1 MRSILRLWRLWERHQ
16 NLIIVFVA
24 LTAAWLLALAS
35 GFWFFFRLAYVL
47 SALVPL
53 SFLWA
58 WANLRGLEVSVHR
71 YAQRVQV
78 GEDASERVSVANR
91 SPFPK
96 LWLEVED
103 PSDLPGYRVK
113 AVISLSARGRRSW
126 RMAAPCLRRGLYTI
140 GPLTVRSG
148 DPFGLFHFRR
158 TFGPAHSLVVYPLP
172 EALPHFWVPPAE
184 LAGDG
189 RQRRPTH
196 FVTPS
201 AASVRDYEPG
211 DSFGRIHW
219 PSTARLGRLMV
230 KTFDVEPASD
240 VWVVLDLQREVQAGA
255 GDESTEEYGVRVA
268 CSVANHFLARHRPV
282 GYVACGA
289 QTTVLPPD
297 RGRQHLARVLE
308 ALALARGVGDVPLT
322 DLLNG
327 ESGRFGR
334 HSTLVVITPS
344 AEEGWVAALE
354 ALVERGVKVT
364 VVALEAASFGGRRSP
379 LLAFS
384 ALAACSLP
392 TYWVRRGDNLAAAL
406 GPQALGRSLAGQSAP
421 RR

>member
-1 MRSILRLWRLWERHQ
+1 MRHILRLWRLWQRHQ
-16 NLIIVFVA
+16 NLIIVFAA

-35 GFWFFFRLAYVL
+35 GFWFFFRLAYLL

-53 SFLWA
+53 SLLWA
-58 WANLRGLEVSVHR
+58 WANLRGLEVGVHR
-71 YAQRVQV
+71 HAQRVQV
-78 GEDASERVSVANR
+78 GEDASERVSVTNR

-113 AVISLSARGRRSW
+113 AVISLSARGHRSW
-126 RMAAPCLRRGLYTI
+126 RMAAPCLKRGLYTI
-140 GPLTVRSG
+140 GPLTIRSG

-172 EALPHFWVPPAE
+172 EALPHFWAPPAE

-219 PSTARLGRLMV
+219 PSTARQGRLMV
-230 KTFDVEPASD
+230 KTFEVEPASD

-297 RGRQHLARVLE
+297 RGRQHLARILE

-327 ESGRFGR
+327 EGGRFGR

-379 LLAFS
+379 LLTFS

-392 TYWVRRGDNLAAAL
+392 TYWVRRGDDLAAAL
-406 GPQALGRSLAGQSAP
+406 GPQALGRSLAGQLAP